1 VSNPLFT
8 HWSHRGA
15 AIWFLLSTFFMGS
28 ALVFIGALVVS
39 WLAGSTV
46 ETVFDVAKDL
56 QNPAARPLLLILTGL
71 NQVGSFI
78 VAVWAFTRWFGR
90 TRADNLSLRKPSALM
105 MVAGVAMTIA
115 FLPLLEWTL
124 QVNELMAPEGSALG
138 EALEEAESHSKELY
152 EVILR
157 MEGLGDALLVILL
170 AALLPSVGEEL
181 AFRGVLQNLLVRST
195 RNVHAGIWIA
205 AALFSFY
212 HMQFFGFIPRLLLG
226 ALFGYMMVW
235 SGSVWVAMAAHFT
248 NNLLT
253 VVLYY
258 LIYNKKIISEEAVE
272 QTGNSVVLVIGSV
285 ALVVGIFWLMRRN
298 AVNSENPEALPAEPD
313 YDSESSNDIND

>member
-1 VSNPLFT
+1 MSNPLFT

-15 AIWFLLSTFFMGS
+15 AVWFLLSTFFMGS

-46 ETVFDVAKDL
+46 ETVFEVAQDL

-78 VAVWAFTRWFGR
+78 VAVWVFTRWFGR
-90 TRADNLSLRKPSALM
+90 GRVDNLSLRKPTALM
-105 MVAGVAMTIA
+105 MVGGVAMTVA

-124 QVNELMAPEGSALG
+124 QVNELMAPAGSALR
-138 EALEEAESHSKELY
+138 ELLEEAESRSKELY

-157 MEGLGDALLVILL
+157 MEGPGDALLVIVL
-170 AALLPSVGEEL
+170 AALLPAVGEEL
-181 AFRGVLQNLLVRST
+181 AFRGVLQNLMVRST

-212 HMQFFGFIPRLLLG
+212 HMQFFGFVPRLLLG

-258 LIYNKKIISEEAVE
+258 LIYNKKIMTEEAVE
-272 QTGNSVVLVIGSV
+272 QTGNSVGLVMGSV
-285 ALVVGIFWLMRRN
+285 ALVGGIIWLMRKN
-298 AVNSENPEALPAEPD
+298 AVNSEKAEALPDGPEA
-313 YDSESSNDIND
+313 DSETKKDTEV